1 MTCSSSTRARA
12 TTSSSSA
19 PRHVQWPRSF
29 RLQCL
34 ANGQGHHIFN
44 ASPTVEAKTS
54 PMPRQRSRPRR
65 LQCLANGRGQ
75 HVRLQCLANGRGHH
89 IFNASPTV
97 EANMS
102 PMPRQ
107 WVKALKNKGSEGA
120 RDRRGGAA
128 EESAQEQGHRGS
140 QRCPANAAAAGEG
153 QARLHG
159 QQRSRPG
166 GRHQREPGLA
176 KEQRP
181 NNDG

>member
-34 ANGQGHHIFN
+34 ANGRGHHIFN

-75 HVRLQCLANGRGHH
+75 HIRLQCLANGRGHH
-89 IFNASPTV
+89 IFNALPTV
-97 EANMS
+97 ETNTYVSNAL
-102 PMPRQ
+102 PM
-107 WVKALKNKGSEGA
+107 GEGA
-120 RDRRGGAA
+120 
-128 EESAQEQGHRGS
+128 EEQGVRGS
-140 QRCPANAAAAGEG
+140 QRCPAHAAAAGEG
-153 QARLHG
+153 QARLHR
-159 QQRSRPG
+159 QQRSQPG
-166 GRHQREPGLA
+166 DRHQGERGLA
-176 KEQRP
+176 EEQQP